1 MAALHSRC
9 YIIIT
14 IYGNDAV
21 NYYMHLQ
28 MFVAYAHATKN
39 KVYLTHDESS
49 QLQFD
54 LIQAQT
60 MAHLPAFAMFF
71 GCLLKIP
78 ISHFQ
83 LNILP
88 ESSQQYMN
96 IDRFSPLLW
105 HKYAITK

>member
-1 MAALHSRC
+1 MFNFNVLQLCEYGFFTLYVEVTMAALHSRC

-60 MAHLPAFAMFF
+60 MAHLPAFAMAF

-83 LNILP
+83 
-88 ESSQQYMN
+88 
-96 IDRFSPLLW
+96 
-105 HKYAITK
+105 

>member
-28 MFVAYAHATKN
+28 MFVAYAHATK
-39 KVYLTHDESS
+39 KKLEVDLTHDGPS

-60 MAHLPAFAMFF
+60 MAHLPAFAMVF

-83 LNILP
+83 
-88 ESSQQYMN
+88 
-96 IDRFSPLLW
+96 
-105 HKYAITK
+105 

>member
-28 MFVAYAHATKN
+28 MFVAYAHATK
-39 KVYLTHDESS
+39 KKLEVDLTHDGPS

-60 MAHLPAFAMFF
+60 MAHLPAFAMIF

-83 LNILP
+83 WIFYL
-88 ESSQQYMN
+88 
-96 IDRFSPLLW
+96 SPANSTW
-105 HKYAITK
+105 I